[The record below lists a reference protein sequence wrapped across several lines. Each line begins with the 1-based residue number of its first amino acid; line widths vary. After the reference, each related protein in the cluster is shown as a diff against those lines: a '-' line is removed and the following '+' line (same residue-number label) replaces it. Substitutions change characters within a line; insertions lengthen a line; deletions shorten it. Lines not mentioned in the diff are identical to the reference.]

1 MKKKSTNS
9 QSAFLNLRV
18 LFGLFVM
25 LTGVFLALVSF
36 GPATKGF
43 AQGTTREQMTLTLA
57 KALDVFQP
65 PPCVPGAELFADVP
79 ADSPF
84 CPYIEEMARRGITTG
99 CAPGLFC
106 PGDPVSRQQMAV
118 FVVRIVGS
126 EPFHIVGTA
135 GEPAFENGWTNT
147 GLGFETAGFYIDSMN
162 VVHLKGLLNG
172 GASGTDAFH
181 LPAGYRPSA
190 IVLAP
195 GSAGGF
201 GDIQVE
207 ARPDGGVR
215 IFCSGGC
222 PAKFPGIDSIT
233 FRVGTGGASSIRESP
248 SAAPEGATPVDAA
261 RGDILRY

>member
-1 MKKKSTNS
+1 
-9 QSAFLNLRV
+9 
-18 LFGLFVM
+18 GLFVM

-126 EPFHIVGTA
+126 EPFH
-135 GEPAFENGWTNT
+135 
-147 GLGFETAGFYIDSMN
+147 
-162 VVHLKGLLNG
+162 
-172 GASGTDAFH
+172 
-181 LPAGYRPSA
+181 
-190 IVLAP
+190 
-195 GSAGGF
+195 
-201 GDIQVE
+201 
-207 ARPDGGVR
+207 
-215 IFCSGGC
+215 
-222 PAKFPGIDSIT
+222 
-233 FRVGTGGASSIRESP
+233 
-248 SAAPEGATPVDAA
+248 
-261 RGDILRY
+261 